1 MDCKI
6 YSVLFAGEKE
16 GERLVC
22 EIIISGLIGFL
33 MGLTVLA
40 IVLDRI
46 EKNNKAERSSPVS
59 P

>member
-1 MDCKI
+1 
-6 YSVLFAGEKE
+6 
-16 GERLVC
+16 VC